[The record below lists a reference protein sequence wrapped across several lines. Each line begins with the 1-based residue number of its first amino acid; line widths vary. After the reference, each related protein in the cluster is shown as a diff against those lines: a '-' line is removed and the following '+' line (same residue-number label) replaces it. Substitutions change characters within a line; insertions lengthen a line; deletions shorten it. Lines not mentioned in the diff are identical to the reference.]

1 MRDHLDLTRTPDRS
15 LDPTPGSSSCKRF
28 HGNFRVNFSG
38 RRTSRPDQPA
48 EPFVRLNLAWSGA
61 DDGIRT
67 RDPNLGK
74 VVLYQLSHVRVPSQ
88 DSNRAGAVREEAS
101 DDGYDGR

>member
-1 MRDHLDLTRTPDRS
+1 MKAAAATCTRAQRICPPLRPQVALYPCWTRAAALEQPLVRS
-15 LDPTPGSSSCKRF
+15 T
-28 HGNFRVNFSG
+28 
-38 RRTSRPDQPA
+38 
-48 EPFVRLNLAWSGA
+48 SGA

-101 DDGYDGR
+101 HDRHDGRSPLAART